1 MLLRFDGASRGNPGI
16 GGSGAVLYRDNTILK
31 TCYMYHGL
39 SVTNNISEYYGLIIG
54 MRMALMEGITNI
66 MIEGDSKLVI
76 EQVFGKWKCNNP
88 NMISLNNEAIKLKK
102 LFNSI
107 NGKWI
112 PRVQNKDADKASNDA
127 IDIKSNFGDES
138 LFITI
143 NLSLKSTK
151 TKQQPRLTILEAFK
165 K

>member
-16 GGSGAVLYRDNTILK
+16 GGSGAVLYYDNTILK
-31 TCYMYHGL
+31 TCYMYHSL

-54 MRMALMEGITNI
+54 MRMAVMEGITNLT
-66 MIEGDSKLVI
+66 IEGDSKLVI

-88 NMISLNNEAIKLKK
+88 NMILLNNEAIELKK

-112 PRVQNKDADKASNDA
+112 PREQNKDADKASNDA
-127 IDIKSNFGDES
+127 IDTKSNFGDES
-138 LFITI
+138 LFITV
-143 NLSLKSTK
+143 NLSLKQNKRNHKSH
-151 TKQQPRLTILEAFK
+151 LTILEAFK